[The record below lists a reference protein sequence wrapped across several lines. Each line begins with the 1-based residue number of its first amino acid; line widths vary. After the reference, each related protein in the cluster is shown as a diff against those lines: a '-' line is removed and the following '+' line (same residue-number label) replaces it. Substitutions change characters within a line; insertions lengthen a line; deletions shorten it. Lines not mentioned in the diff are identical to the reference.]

1 MVSCTL
7 DMVVDSGSND
17 ARCRVSILGT
27 DASRGTAD
35 CEINATLGT
44 GIGCD
49 VVADCGSLTDCGPS
63 ATLGPTL
70 G

>member
-1 MVSCTL
+1 MVSCTFG
-7 DMVVDSGSND
+7 MVVDSGSND
-17 ARCRVSILGT
+17 ARCRVSTLGT

-35 CEINATLGT
+35 CGINATLGT

-49 VVADCGSLTDCGPS
+49 VVADCGSLTGCGHS
-63 ATLGPTL
+63 ATLRIAL